1 MNVVMAETGAGKSC
15 IDKPIERIM
24 ADIDERDQVN
34 LKREQ
39 TWKDAANSKGANK
52 DKDKRPEGLII
63 QRIDH
68 DVTNAAFVLRLQEA
82 EEHFLYLK
90 ANEIQMFDA
99 LKGNGKSGHQFQ
111 IMCLAF
117 DPGST
122 YGQTRASAQS
132 VSYRPRL
139 LFNWN
144 ACTTIK
150 MGQSYFRNV
159 LIDGP
164 LNRINFCTIPER
176 PIGSPIP
183 KYGKYDAKFDEELK
197 PFIDNLCAARGEISC
212 PEAYKLA
219 KKLDEECKM
228 KAVESQSRTYE
239 NFTFRG
245 NVIAYLKACVLYVA
259 NGCKWEKSIEEFIRW
274 SLNYDLWCKMEYF
287 GDAVTQANRF
297 NRPSNNQP
305 KSLLLELNQT
315 FTRQDVK
322 DLYVKKGMDVSKVG
336 QTIRAWK
343 FRNLIIELEDGTY
356 KQLRYAA

>member
-1 MNVVMAETGAGKSC
+1 M
-15 IDKPIERIM
+15 
-24 ADIDERDQVN
+24 
-34 LKREQ
+34 
-39 TWKDAANSKGANK
+39 
-52 DKDKRPEGLII
+52 
-63 QRIDH
+63 
-68 DVTNAAFVLRLQEA
+68 
-82 EEHFLYLK
+82 
-90 ANEIQMFDA
+90 
-99 LKGNGKSGHQFQ
+99 
-111 IMCLAF
+111 
-117 DPGST
+117 
-122 YGQTRASAQS
+122 
-132 VSYRPRL
+132 
-139 LFNWN
+139 
-144 ACTTIK
+144 
-150 MGQSYFRNV
+150 
-159 LIDGP
+159 
-164 LNRINFCTIPER
+164 
-176 PIGSPIP
+176 
-183 KYGKYDAKFDEELK
+183 
-197 PFIDNLCAARGEISC
+197 
-212 PEAYKLA
+212 A

-287 GDAVTQANRF
+287 GDAITQANRF

-322 DLYVKKGMDVSKVG
+322 DLYVKKGMDVSKVA